1 MKTRLIFVMALIM
14 MGTIS
19 CEKIGVGSWDVP
31 KNTYQNL
38 VFPEEATLTF
48 ISEKEGKLNLLLTFK
63 VEVDFDKMGD
73 HCYSNVSFNLR
84 GVPYEV
90 NGKRLRICA
99 DKLHG
104 SMSYTEAYYGY
115 DKLNYEAFPGT
126 YSGDIKLTRT
136 SYTNSSAFS
145 PTDRLSGKWTI
156 RFESDSGE
164 KLLFEVVNP
173 NLRFVKTGI

>member
-19 CEKIGVGSWDVP
+19 CEKIGVGSWDVQE
-31 KNTYQNL
+31 NTYQDL
-38 VFPEEATLTF
+38 VFPKEATLTF
-48 ISEKEGKLNLLLTFK
+48 VSEKEGKLNLLLTFG
-63 VEVDFDKMGD
+63 VEVDFDKRGD
-73 HCYSNVSFNLR
+73 RCRANVSFNLR
-84 GVPYEV
+84 DAPYEV

-104 SMSYTEAYYGY
+104 CVTYTESYYGFTHGN
-115 DKLNYEAFPGT
+115 LETICGT

-164 KLLFEVVNP
+164 KLLFEVVDP
-173 NLRFVKTGI
+173 NLRAPDL

>member
-19 CEKIGVGSWDVP
+19 CEKIGVGSWDVQENTFSETTFP
-31 KNTYQNL
+31 KEGST
-38 VFPEEATLTF
+38 FTF
-48 ISEKEGKLNLLLTFK
+48 ISGSDSKMNAVLCFAIGTNSTSWGELTKSKINFYLT
-63 VEVDFDKMGD
+63 DI
-73 HCYSNVSFNLR
+73 
-84 GVPYEV
+84 PYEV
-90 NGKRLRICA
+90 NGKRLRIYA

-104 SMSYTEAYYGY
+104 SMSYTEAYYGL

-164 KLLFEVVNP
+164 KLLFEVVDP
-173 NLRFVKTGI
+173 NLRAPDL